1 MRKNS
6 AASFAGAIWPH
17 KRAVDDLGR
26 DPLCPLAQDPGRA
39 RVKKH
44 DRAAVPGYRSPMRIA
59 LTSLLFA
66 LGLGL
71 LSGPAVATASVGS
84 SVAGPAFQDTPGG
97 EVAITRKK
105 APPKKKRR
113 APPPDRRKAPPAP
126 RVDPAKVAGAAA
138 VGAAGGAFIGAAT
151 VTTAAIIGLGV
162 FAPPSVP
169 VMIAAAVIGIGVGVA
184 TPFMAALGGGAAV
197 LLTDPRSKPEEWSS
211 LLQCAAAGYC
221 MGLSLIGGTVLGAA
235 GCGLPVCGMGQTPD
249 KIPGPDQP
257 AEWTAGSAIAGLVGG
272 VVLGGLIGW
281 AVAPDPADPVIP
293 IAIGAGA
300 GGVLGAGSVAAAG
313 AAIATTIRR

>member
-1 MRKNS
+1 MR
-6 AASFAGAIWPH
+6 
-17 KRAVDDLGR
+17 
-26 DPLCPLAQDPGRA
+26 LALRCLL
-39 RVKKH
+39 
-44 DRAAVPGYRSPMRIA
+44 
-59 LTSLLFA
+59 LT

-71 LSGPAVATASVGS
+71 LAGPAMATASTS
-84 SVAGPAFQDTPGG
+84 SPAAGEAPSVREGTDAD
-97 EVAITRKK
+97 VAINRKK
-105 APPKKKRR
+105 PPPKKKRR
-113 APPPDRRKAPPAP
+113 TPPPDRRRAPPAP
-126 RVDPAKVAGAAA
+126 KADPAKVAGAAA
-138 VGAAGGAFIGAAT
+138 LGAAGGALVGAAT

-235 GCGLPVCGMGQTPD
+235 GCGLPICGMGQTPD
-249 KIPGPDQP
+249 KIPGPDKP

-272 VVLGGLIGW
+272 SIVGGLLGW
-281 AVAPDPADPVIP
+281 AVAPDPADPFIP

-300 GGVLGAGSVAAAG
+300 GGVLGAGAIAGAG
-313 AAIATTIRR
+313 AAVATAIRR